1 MNELN
6 PARSIICKIVGSIAT
21 VRFNRPGERN
31 SLSTVTLAEL
41 DTLFSTLIGNRNLQT
56 IIFTGTDNTFLS
68 GADIRELAT
77 LDPKTALDF
86 SRRGQRL
93 FQKMADAPQ
102 TTIAAVNGFCLG
114 GGMDLALACDIRVA
128 SPAAVFAHPG
138 ARLGI
143 ITGWGGTQR
152 LSRIIGKARTIELFT
167 TASRLTS
174 TEALKIGLITGI
186 YEPVLDGAI
195 DMAKT
200 L

>member
-102 TTIAAVNGFCLG
+102 TT
-114 GGMDLALACDIRVA
+114 
-128 SPAAVFAHPG
+128 
-138 ARLGI
+138 
-143 ITGWGGTQR
+143 
-152 LSRIIGKARTIELFT
+152 
-167 TASRLTS
+167 
-174 TEALKIGLITGI
+174 
-186 YEPVLDGAI
+186 
-195 DMAKT
+195 
-200 L
+200 